1 MCVVSSGCWVPSRR
15 GEPPGGAAGSGVRV
29 AFLTGEFPVLWETP
43 FLNQITGLVER
54 GHHVDIYAD
63 RPQPSVAA
71 HPDVARLRL
80 LDRARYPVQLPR
92 ARRRRWAEVARL
104 IMAHRG
110 EDRAA
115 LLRTLNPLVYRQ
127 RALTLEQFRRTL
139 AFLPRR
145 TYDICY
151 CAFAQDARRS
161 LRMRRL
167 GVLGGK
173 LVVALR
179 GSDITRYIA
188 HRGERVYAKLFRKGH
203 LFLPV
208 CEAFARQ
215 LVRLGCP
222 ASRIVVHP
230 TGINL
235 KRFPFRPPQPSGAG
249 PVRLVTVARLVEKK
263 GIEYAL
269 RAVHQLDEEGLELS
283 YEVVGD
289 GPLKQKLEAQVE
301 KLGLTSRVRLV
312 GAQSHAQVQQA
323 LDRAHVL
330 LAPSV
335 TARDGDQE
343 GIPNVLREAMA
354 VGVPVIGTYHS
365 GIPELIQD
373 GVSGY
378 LVPERDAGAIAR
390 VVRHLASHPDQW
402 LPIAKAARSRVEEDD
417 IEKLND
423 RLVGLLAQLLVDYGS
438 RTTRT

>member
-1 MCVVSSGCWVPSRR
+1 
-15 GEPPGGAAGSGVRV
+15 VRV

-54 GHHVDIYAD
+54 GHDVDIYAD
-63 RPQPSVAA
+63 RPQLGVPA
-71 HPDVARLRL
+71 HPDVARLGL
-80 LDRARYPVQLPR
+80 LDRARYPLQLPPAGR
-92 ARRRRWAEVARL
+92 QRWAEVVRL
-104 IMAHRG
+104 IMARRG
-110 EDRAA
+110 EERAV
-115 LLRTLNPLVYRQ
+115 LLRTLNPLIYRQ
-127 RALTLEQFRRTL
+127 RALSLEQFRRTS

-161 LRMRRL
+161 LRIRRL

-179 GSDITRYIA
+179 GSDITRYLT
-188 HRGERVYAKLFRKGH
+188 HRGEGVYAKLFRKGD

-222 ASRIVVHP
+222 PSRIVVHH

-235 KRFPFRPPQPSGAG
+235 KRFPFRPPQRDGSG
-249 PVRLVTVARLVEKK
+249 PLRLLTVARLVEKK

-269 RAVHQLDEEGLELS
+269 RAVRQLDQEGMDLS

-289 GPLKQKLEAQVE
+289 GPLKQKLELQVE
-301 KLGLTSRVRLV
+301 KLGLAERVRLV

-323 LDRAHVL
+323 LDRANIL
-330 LAPSV
+330 LAPCV

-354 VGVPVIGTYHS
+354 VGLPVIATHHS
-365 GIPELIQD
+365 GIPELVED

-378 LVPERDAGAIAR
+378 LVPERDPAAIVRA
-390 VVRHLASHPDQW
+390 VRHLADHPEQW
-402 LPIAKAARSRVEEDD
+402 LPLARAARARVEEDD

-423 RLVGLLAQLLVDYGS
+423 RLVGLLEGVLA
-438 RTTRT
+438 TTVLPARAARSSSSPSEASQNDRPAVP